1 MNRTFSL
8 MCSPYEFDQRRRG
21 EHGDVPEQ
29 VAGPDARARHMG
41 KKKAPATT
49 SPTSSRPR
57 PEEAALSG
65 PTPKFGQALASSDKD
80 VRDKA
85 VKALERYLRRAH
97 DIEELELRKIWKALF
112 YCMWHSD
119 KPKVQAELA
128 DKLGG
133 LVHSVAPG
141 REWLF
146 VRVFWQTMVREW
158 TGIDRLRLD
167 KFYKLIRRSLVHCVA
182 RVRESG
188 WSDHELQ
195 AFAAALSAG
204 PLNVECPASIRFF
217 MADYFWAIVATG
229 REAAD
234 GLTEKAVCVLLEPF
248 VALLG
253 VAEDSVVI
261 QRVVNGVLEPLTRR
275 RGKADGKD
283 MEEDET
289 DEKEDDE
296 DDEDEDDEDDEE
308 VPLPRPLGWLA
319 ERVFDL
325 ASAKTTHERNRK
337 QLYELQVR

>member
-1 MNRTFSL
+1 
-8 MCSPYEFDQRRRG
+8 
-21 EHGDVPEQ
+21 
-29 VAGPDARARHMG
+29 MG
-41 KKKAPATT
+41 KKKAPAKA

-133 LVHSVAPG
+133 LLHSVAPG

-188 WSDHELQ
+188 WSDDELQ

-261 QRVVNGVLEPLTRR
+261 QRVVSGVLDPLTRR

-289 DEKEDDE
+289 DEKEE
-296 DDEDEDDEDDEE
+296 DDEEEEEEDDDDEDDEE
-308 VPLPRPLGWLA
+308 VPLPRPLAWLA